1 MKHAKD
7 CSAILLAGGFSSR
20 MGRCKAELDWHGV
33 PLVRHQAEKL
43 RSLGIGEI
51 VLSGYAA
58 PVEGTV
64 YAPDLIPHR
73 GPLSGIHAGLLAV
86 HDPCALVIPVDA
98 PLLPEELLR
107 RLIRAHTGGVTLVSH
122 GGEPEPLIAV
132 YDRALAGDCEEI
144 LRGPRTSVRRLLERA
159 ETRTLEYTGDLRL
172 LANCNTPE
180 EYREICEQTN

>member
-33 PLVRHQAEKL
+33 PLVQHQVEKL
-43 RSLGIGEI
+43 RGLGIGEI
-51 VLSGYAA
+51 VLSGFAA

-64 YAPDLIPHR
+64 YAPDVVPHR
-73 GPLSGIHAGLLAV
+73 GPLSGIHAGLLTVSRSA
-86 HDPCALVIPVDA
+86 ALVIPVDA

-107 RLIRAHTGGVTLVSH
+107 QLIRAHTVGVTAVSH
-122 GGEPEPLIAV
+122 GGEIEPLIAV

-144 LRGPRTSVRRLLERA
+144 LQSPRTSVRRLLERT
-159 ETRTLEYTGDLRL
+159 ETRTLEYAGDLRL

-180 EYREICEQTN
+180 EYREICGL